1 MASIKKYK
9 SPQGEFWSLRGFV
22 GYREDGREIR
32 VNRRGFKT
40 KKEAQ
45 DVMKKLVEEYESNHE
60 MVLTAPQITF
70 QELYDLWLI
79 QYRLQVKPSS
89 IATARRYCELHI
101 LPKFGKLKLDRIT
114 VAYCQSVV
122 NEWHRKY
129 KQYNYLKK
137 ETQKIMAFGVLM
149 GSLATNPMKQ
159 VQVPRR
165 KEVEEPIKFYTK
177 EELKGFLTHCQT
189 ACSPKLYTFFR
200 LLSFTGARKSEILS
214 LTWGDVDFNSRL
226 LSIGKTLT
234 IDEHGDKIIQSPK
247 TKNSIRFLNLDT
259 VTLQVLKEW
268 QQTQKDEL
276 SHLSTYTESKKQLI
290 FSNKSN
296 ELYYPQVANDW
307 LTWVY
312 LKYTRLDINSKKRL
326 LKEVG
331 TLEKELETRELSQET
346 QLAHEAKIQ
355 VLEQKRAIEHTPMK
369 RITVHGFRYT
379 HCSLL
384 FEANASI
391 KEVQARLG
399 HKDVQTTMN
408 IYACVTPKMI
418 ENTGEKFASYINF

>member
-9 SPQGEFWSLRGFV
+9 STEGERWSLRGFV

-32 VNRRGFKT
+32 VNRKGFKT

-45 DVMKKLVEEYESNHE
+45 EVMKNLIEAHESNPE
-60 MVLTAPQITF
+60 SVLTTRQLTF
-70 QELYDLWLI
+70 QELYDLWLT

-89 IATARRYCELHI
+89 VATARRYCELHI
-101 LPKFGKLKLDRIT
+101 LPKFGKLKLNRIT

-122 NEWHRKY
+122 NEWHGKY

-137 ETQKIMAFGVLM
+137 ETQKVMKFGVLM
-149 GSLATNPMKQ
+149 GALSTNPMKN
-159 VQVPRR
+159 VQVPR
-165 KEVEEPIKFYTK
+165 KIEVDEPIKFYTK
-177 EELKGFLTHCQT
+177 EELKAFLTHCQT

-200 LLSFTGARKSEILS
+200 LLAFTGARKSEILS
-214 LTWGDVDFNSRL
+214 LTWGDVDFTSRL

-234 IDEHGDKIIQSPK
+234 IDEHGDKIIQLPK
-247 TKNSIRFLNLDT
+247 TKNSIRVLNLDN
-259 VTLQVLKEW
+259 VTLEVLKEW
-268 QQTQKDEL
+268 QETQRKEL
-276 SHLSTYTESKKQLI
+276 SHLPTYTRQKKQLI
-290 FSNKSN
+290 FSNKMN

-312 LKYTRLDINSKKRL
+312 LKYTRLDINAKKRL
-326 LKEVG
+326 SKEIAS
-331 TLEKELETRELSQET
+331 LEKELQTRELSSEIQ
-346 QLAHEAKIQ
+346 QAYEATIQ
-355 VLEQKRAIEHTPMK
+355 ALEQERAIEHTPMK

-399 HKDVQTTMN
+399 HRDVQTTMN

-418 ENTGEKFASYINF
+418 ENTGDKFASYINF

>member
-9 SPQGEFWSLRGFV
+9 TQKGELWSLRGFV

-32 VNRRGFKT
+32 VNRKGFKT

-45 DVMKKLVEEYESNHE
+45 EVMKKLVEEHESNPDN
-60 MVLTAPQITF
+60 VLMTRQLTF
-70 QELYDLWLI
+70 QELYELWLT

-89 IATARRYCELHI
+89 VATARRYCELHI
-101 LPKFGKLKLDRIT
+101 LPKFGKLKLNRIT
-114 VAYCQSVV
+114 IAYCQSVV
-122 NEWHRKY
+122 NEWHGKY

-137 ETQKIMAFGVLM
+137 ETQKIMTFGVLM
-149 GSLATNPMKQ
+149 GVLSTNPMKN
-159 VQVPRR
+159 VQVPR
-165 KEVEEPIKFYTK
+165 KIEVDEPIKFYTK
-177 EELKGFLTHCQT
+177 EELKEFLTHCQT
-189 ACSPKLYTFFR
+189 SCSSKLYTFFR
-200 LLSFTGARKSEILS
+200 LLAFTGARKSEILS
-214 LTWGDVDFNSRL
+214 LTWGDVDFTSRL

-234 IDEHGDKIIQSPK
+234 IDEHGDKIIQLPK
-247 TKNSIRFLNLDT
+247 TKNSIRVLNLDN
-259 VTLQVLKEW
+259 VTLEVLKEW
-268 QQTQKDEL
+268 QETQKKEL
-276 SHLSTYTESKKQLI
+276 SHLPTYTRQKKQLI
-290 FSNKSN
+290 FSNKMN

-312 LKYTRLDINSKKRL
+312 LKYTRLDINTKKRL
-326 LKEVG
+326 SKEIAS
-331 TLEKELETRELSQET
+331 LEKELQTLELSTET
-346 QLAHEAKIQ
+346 KQAHEAKIQ
-355 VLEQKRAIEHTPMK
+355 TLEQERSIEHTPMK
-369 RITVHGFRYT
+369 RIMVHGFRYT

-418 ENTGEKFASYINF
+418 ENTGDKFASYINF